1 MILCLGPTG
10 AGKTLLLKRLQG
22 KEIVDVTSS
31 TVPTVGTTL
40 TNVRFGNNKEVTI
53 REVGGAMAPIWNNY
67 FAGVKKIIYVVDASN
82 LCQIAAAGI
91 LLYTIL
97 ADPTVQNAKVLL
109 VLSKMDA
116 SYRQMRNEA
125 LLMLQLSRLQREIS
139 QVVTVVETSAV
150 TGAGTDKVLKWIQ
163 GALPSASTS
172 K

>member
-1 MILCLGPTG
+1 MRHTPGML
-10 AGKTLLLKRLQG
+10 AGG
-22 KEIVDVTSS
+22 
-31 TVPTVGTTL
+31 
-40 TNVRFGNNKEVTI
+40 
-53 REVGGAMAPIWNNY
+53 
-67 FAGVKKIIYVVDASN
+67 
-82 LCQIAAAGI
+82 
-91 LLYTIL
+91 
-97 ADPTVQNAKVLL
+97 KVLL